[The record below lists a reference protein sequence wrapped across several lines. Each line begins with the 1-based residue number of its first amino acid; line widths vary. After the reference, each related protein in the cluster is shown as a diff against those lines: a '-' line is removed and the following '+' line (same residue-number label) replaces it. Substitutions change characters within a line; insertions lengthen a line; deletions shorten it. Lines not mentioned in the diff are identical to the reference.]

1 MTKKK
6 KDFDEYSPLKKEIT
20 EKVKDLAV
28 NAGKDDPRRTIRFPV
43 DGCRNYELESDGT
56 FWMQYGDVR
65 RSHNVWTDREW
76 RYFEND
82 CKNNLW
88 ERLARFCQP

>member
-6 KDFDEYSPLKKEIT
+6 KSFDEYSPAKKEIT
-20 EKVKDLAV
+20 EKVKSLATI
-28 NAGKDDPRRTIRFPV
+28 AGKDDPRRTIRFPV

-56 FWMQYGDVR
+56 FWMQHGPVR
-65 RSHNVWTDREW
+65 TSHNKWTDTEW
-76 RYFEND
+76 KYFETD

-88 ERLARFCQP
+88 KRIEAFINS